1 MPPVRF
7 CNHTTWGHD
16 PIELSYPCET
26 RAATLF
32 IVTQRTSLAGESTV
46 RAGDAPSRFATP
58 PALSP
63 PAPDAAVTGFPIPP
77 T

>member
-7 CNHTTWGHD
+7 CNHTTYGHD

-26 RAATLF
+26 RAATHF
-32 IVTQRTSLAGESTV
+32 SSHGGPPFRESSPV
-46 RAGDAPSRFATP
+46 RAGDAPSKLATP
-58 PALSP
+58 PTFSP
-63 PAPDAAVTGFPIPP
+63 PAPHLGMTGFPIPP

>member
-16 PIELSYPCET
+16 PIELSYPRET

-32 IVTQRTSLAGESTV
+32 FSHGGPLSGDAV
-46 RAGDAPSRFATP
+46 RAGDAPSRSAAP
-58 PALSP
+58 PMFSP
-63 PAPDAAVTGFPIPP
+63 PAPDADVTGFPIPP